1 MSGAL
6 DGIRVID
13 LTQAL
18 AGPFC
23 TSLLADYGADVV
35 KIEPPHGDMIRRT
48 GPFASD
54 DPTHDH
60 GNVFQNA
67 NRNKRSLVI
76 DLKSPAG
83 RDLVLT
89 LVRDADVLVENFS
102 GGVMDRLGL
111 SYETLADIN
120 PRLVY
125 TSIRGFGD
133 RRGGESPYAHW
144 PAFDVVAQA
153 MGGLMSI
160 TGESGGAPVRVGS
173 GIGDTVP
180 ALFAAFGTMAALFEA
195 QRSGRGQYVD
205 TAMVDGVLAVSEI
218 AVNVYAAT
226 GTSPRPM
233 GNQLQGFAPF
243 NTLRAKDGDVAL
255 GAPHNPQWV
264 KLCAAMGRPDLVDDE
279 RFSSDNARW
288 LHRDQVYAVVGEWV
302 AQYTITELIDLL
314 GGTPRTGPRLGSDLR
329 QPPLRG
335 AGDARRGRKPSHR
348 ADHPHHRS
356 GGEADPHSRHHPSPR
371 PPARRTHPRRAPA
384 CRRTHRRD
392 RSAHRGARAAG
403 CGGRARRHSHV
414 APHP

>member
-35 KIEPPHGDMIRRT
+35 KIEPPRGDMIRRT

-76 DLKSPAG
+76 DLKSAAG

-288 LHRDQVYAVVGEWV
+288 LHRDQVYAFVGEWV

-314 GGTPRTGPRLGSDLR
+314 GGTVPLGPVLDSEAIFASPHFAAREMLAEVENPRTGRTTRITGPVAKLTRT
-329 QPPLRG
+329 
-335 AGDARRGRKPSHR
+335 
-348 ADHPHHRS
+348 
-356 GGEADPHSRHHPSPR
+356 
-371 PPARRTHPRRAPA
+371 PATIRRRAPLLGEHTLEVL
-384 CRRTHRRD
+384 RE
-392 RSAHRGARAAG
+392 AG
-403 CGGRARRHSHV
+403 LDDDTITRLADAGVLGQLPEGVPA
-414 APHP
+414 